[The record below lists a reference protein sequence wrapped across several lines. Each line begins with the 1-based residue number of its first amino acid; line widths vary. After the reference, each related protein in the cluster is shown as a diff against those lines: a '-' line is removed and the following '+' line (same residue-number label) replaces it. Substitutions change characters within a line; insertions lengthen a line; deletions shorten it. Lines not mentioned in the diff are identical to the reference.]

1 MRAEGRSGVARRAV
15 LLAAAAAPLAG
26 CGADLSRLRDVR
38 LDDDE
43 PSPEP
48 SPGPDELARRDAARA
63 ADALQRATEAAAAT
77 APQPLAGLLTA
88 VADGHEAQLE
98 ALGRPGDAPGTP
110 PATTPDAVGL
120 PDLPGAQSAAAFAA
134 LAPLERVSGPMARL
148 LASVAAADAVHAQL
162 LASAQGRPEPEPPSP
177 ITAAT
182 EGRWSGD
189 LDDAAAAAL
198 EADLEGEYAAVHGYG
213 YVAARLDGGA
223 RDAAQAA
230 LAAHEHAA
238 ARLGGLLR
246 DAGRDVP
253 APAPAYELPEAVQDP
268 AALAL
273 LLEERTAAL
282 HATAVA
288 RTDDGAR
295 LLAAD
300 LLVGAALRAA
310 AWRGAPAPL
319 PGLVT
324 TP

>member
-1 MRAEGRSGVARRAV
+1 MRAQGRSGVTRRAV
-15 LLAAAAAPLAG
+15 LLAVAAAPLAG

-38 LDDDE
+38 LDDE
-43 PSPEP
+43 PSPDP
-48 SPGPDELARRDAARA
+48 SPGPDELARRDAVTAAGALLRA
-63 ADALQRATEAAAAT
+63 AEAAAVT

-88 VADGHEAQLE
+88 VAAGHGAQLE
-98 ALGRPGDAPGTP
+98 ALGGPDPAPGTP
-110 PATTPDAVGL
+110 SGPTTDAVGL
-120 PDLPGAQSAAAFAA
+120 PELPGAQSTAAFAA

-162 LASAQGRPEPEPPSP
+162 LASAQGQREPQPPSP
-177 ITAAT
+177 VTAAT
-182 EGRWSGD
+182 EGRWSGG

-198 EADLEGEYAAVHGYG
+198 GACLDGEYAAAHGYG
-213 YVAARLDGGA
+213 YVAARLDDGA
-223 RDAAQAA
+223 RDVAQAA

-253 APAPAYELPEAVQDP
+253 APAPAYELPEAGLDP
-268 AALAL
+268 VVLAL

>member
-1 MRAEGRSGVARRAV
+1 MRAQGRSGVTRRAV

-38 LDDDE
+38 LDDGQ

-63 ADALQRATEAAAAT
+63 ADALQRATEAAAVT
-77 APQPLAGLLTA
+77 APEPLAGLLTA
-88 VADGHEAQLE
+88 VAAGHGAQLE
-98 ALGRPGDAPGTP
+98 ALGGSGPAPGTP
-110 PATTPDAVGL
+110 PPATADAVGL
-120 PDLPGAQSAAAFAA
+120 PGAQSTAAFAA
-134 LAPLERVSGPMARL
+134 LAPLQRVSGPMARL

-162 LASAQGRPEPEPPSP
+162 LASAQGQPEPEPPSP
-177 ITAAT
+177 VTAAT

-198 EADLEGEYAAVHGYG
+198 GACLDGEYAAAHGYG
-213 YVAARLDGGA
+213 YVAARLDDGA
-223 RDAAQAA
+223 RDVAQAA

-253 APAPAYELPEAVQDP
+253 APAPAYELPDAGRDP

-273 LLEERTAAL
+273 LLEERTATL

-310 AWRGAPAPL
+310 AWRGAAAPL